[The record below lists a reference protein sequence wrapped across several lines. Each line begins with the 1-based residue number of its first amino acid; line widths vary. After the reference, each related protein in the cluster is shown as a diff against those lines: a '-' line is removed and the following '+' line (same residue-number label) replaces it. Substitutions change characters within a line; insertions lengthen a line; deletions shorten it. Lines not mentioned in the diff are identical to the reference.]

1 MHMSNLLW
9 VRRQGRDEMA
19 AKHPAVGIAHPTVV
33 PTNLGRAEEGADADE
48 RADDPD
54 ERTVDADA

>member
-1 MHMSNLLW
+1 
-9 VRRQGRDEMA
+9 MA

-33 PTNLGRAEEGADADE
+33 PTNLGRAEEGADTDE

>member
-1 MHMSNLLW
+1 
-9 VRRQGRDEMA
+9 MA

-33 PTNLGRAEEGADADE
+33 PTNLGRGEGADADE